1 MLDWRIRNARIV
13 DGSGNPWFR
22 GDVGIREGRIV
33 AVGNLGSAPAERTLD
48 AEDRCLAPGFID
60 AHTHSDFSL
69 PRFPRAESRI
79 SQGVTTE
86 VGGNCGFSPFP
97 VDPARL
103 DLLRDSSSFI
113 AGNLAWDWRTAEDF
127 FRHLES
133 KPLSLNHVPLVAHG
147 AVRVAVMGF
156 DRRPPTAEE
165 LDRMRALVSEAM
177 QAGAA
182 GLSSGLAYAP
192 GVFSAAE
199 ELVELCKVVASHG
212 GLYATH
218 MREQGAGLLESVEES
233 LRVGREAG
241 VPVQIS
247 HHKAMGEAYW
257 GRVKDSL
264 ARVDEARAA
273 GQDVTLDVYPYT
285 AVSTTVARFL
295 PEWTLEGGVG
305 ALLERLRSPETRAR
319 ILREAGEDR
328 SVKWENV
335 RISAMRKP
343 EHAHHEGLTLEAL
356 GASCGAPPLEAAV
369 ALIVSDGAPFPI
381 IRFIMSEEDVA
392 TVLRHPAVMIGSD
405 GYAISP
411 ALGSKPHPRSYGTFT
426 RVLGEYVRERRV
438 LSLEEAVRKMTAFP
452 AARFGLWDRGLI
464 RPGQVADLVLFDAGR
479 VRDTATFAEPHQY
492 SAGIEWVMVRGRM
505 VWQDGQ
511 DTGAPAGQVLRQSRI
526 LTSRADER

>member
-22 GDVGIREGRIV
+22 GDVGIQAGRIV
-33 AVGNLGSAPAERTLD
+33 VVGNLRD
-48 AEDRCLAPGFID
+48 ARAAQDADAGDRCLAPGFID

-97 VDPARL
+97 VEPSRL

-113 AGNLAWDWRTAEDF
+113 AANLSWDWRSAADF
-127 FRHLES
+127 FRHLDG

-147 AVRVAVMGF
+147 AVRVAAMGF
-156 DRRPPTAEE
+156 DRRPPTAAEME
-165 LDRMRALVSEAM
+165 RMKALVAEAM
-177 QAGAA
+177 EAGAA
-182 GLSSGLAYAP
+182 GMSSGLAYAP
-192 GVFSAAE
+192 GIFSGPE
-199 ELVELCKVVASHG
+199 ELIELCRVVARYG
-212 GLYATH
+212 GVYTTH
-218 MREQGAGLLESVEES
+218 MRDQEAGLLDSVEES

-264 ARVDEARAA
+264 ARVDECRKA

-285 AVSTTVARFL
+285 AVSTTVTRFL
-295 PEWTLEGGVG
+295 PAWTLEGGVG
-305 ALLERLRSPETRAR
+305 ALLERLRAADQREK
-319 ILREAGEDR
+319 ILREAGADR
-328 SVKWENV
+328 SIKWENV
-335 RISAMRKP
+335 LVAAMRKP
-343 EHAHHEGLTLEAL
+343 EHKSYEGMTLQAVSL
-356 GASCGAPPLEAAV
+356 ARRKAPLEAAV
-369 ALIVSDGAPFPI
+369 DLIVEDEAPFPI
-381 IRFIMSEEDVA
+381 IRFIMAEADVRY
-392 TVLRHPAVMIGSD
+392 VLCHSAVMIGSD

-426 RVLGEYVRERRV
+426 RVLGEYVREQRV
-438 LSLEEAVRKMTAFP
+438 LSLEEAVRKMTSFP

-464 RPGQVADLVLFDAGR
+464 RPGHAADLVLFDAAA
-479 VRDTATFAEPHQY
+479 VKDTATFEELHRY
-492 SAGIEWVMVRGRM
+492 SEGIAWVMVGGQL
-505 VWQDGQ
+505 VWQDGR
-511 DTGAPAGQVLRQSRI
+511 DTGAVAGHVLRAGKRS
-526 LTSRADER
+526 